1 MKLGIIGLPQV
12 GKTTIFNALTRGDYP
27 VTMSGGRLKVHTA
40 VIDVPDPRVDALS
53 ELYHPRKTTYAK
65 VNYTDIAGL
74 EGSSGGNISGA
85 LLAELAQM
93 DGFIHVVRCFEDP
106 SVPHV
111 QGSVDPQRDIDTM
124 EGEFI
129 LNDLIQVERR
139 LERLDEDRQRNRGDK
154 AEIAREEALFHK
166 LSAHLSEELPLRVYD
181 LTEDEV
187 KAISG
192 YGFLSMKPLL
202 IIPNLGDDQ
211 ESAEFDV
218 PAESVVI
225 PIRGSLEMEIAQL
238 EPEDAKIFMDEYDI
252 VEPSLHR
259 MIRES
264 YDLMNLQS
272 FFTVGEDEVRAWT
285 IRRGMT
291 APEAAGVI
299 HSDLQKGFIRAEV
312 VSCDDL
318 LSHGSIPAA
327 RAKGLVRMEGKAY
340 FPQDSDIMHVLFN
353 V

>member
-27 VTMSGGRLKVHTA
+27 ITMSGGRLKVHMA

-53 ELYHPRKTTYAK
+53 QLYHPRKIAYAK

-74 EGSSGGNISGA
+74 EGTTGGNLSGS
-85 LLAELAQM
+85 LLAELSQM
-93 DGFIHVVRCFEDP
+93 DGFIHVVRCFENP
-106 SVPHV
+106 SVSHI
-111 QGSVDPQRDIDTM
+111 QGSVSPQRDVDTM
-124 EGEFI
+124 EEEFI

-139 LERLDEDRQRNRGDK
+139 LERLDEDRKRNRGDK
-154 AEIAREEALFHK
+154 TEIAREEVLFQK
-166 LSAHLSEELPLRVYD
+166 LSAHLSDELPLRVCE
-181 LTEDEV
+181 LTVDEA

-192 YGFLSMKPLL
+192 YGFLSLKPLL

-211 ESAEFDV
+211 QPPALDV
-218 PAESVVI
+218 PDESVVVAI
-225 PIRGSLEMEIAQL
+225 QGRLEMEIAQL
-238 EPEDAKIFMDEYDI
+238 QPEDAQLFMDEYDI
-252 VEPSLHR
+252 AEPSLHR

-264 YDLMNLQS
+264 YQLMNLQS

-285 IRRGMT
+285 IHRGMT

-318 LSHGSIPAA
+318 LSYGSITAA
-327 RAKGLVRMEGKAY
+327 RAKGLVRLEGKAY
-340 FPQDSDIMHVLFN
+340 HPQDSDIMHVLFN